1 MRRRRGPGRQFTYTC
16 PALPPTLRPRGAGHR
31 PPALGRLTRPRRED
45 RRPLGQPGGAGRGG
59 PGRAGAGRAGAGPG
73 GGGGLSL
80 AAVSTLSARGGRAV
94 GPCLGP
100 ARRCGG
106 RGWFGAGAARRA
118 GSAGRQEL
126 RSLGTGRGGQ
136 DTGALAWGV
145 RLGAEASQ
153 GSGLSAGLGLL
164 SPWPRVGPVSRQ
176 RRALRGRREPRKGC
190 VCE

>member
-1 MRRRRGPGRQFTYTC
+1 MRRRRRPGRQFNHTC
-16 PALPPTLRPRGAGHR
+16 ATLPPTLRPRAAGHR
-31 PPALGRLTRPRRED
+31 PPALGGLTRPRRED

-59 PGRAGAGRAGAGPG
+59 PGRPGAGRAEAGPA

-80 AAVSTLSARGGRAV
+80 AARGGRAV

-100 ARRCGG
+100 AWRCGG

-136 DTGALAWGV
+136 DTGALAWGGFGV
-145 RLGAEASQ
+145 ARR
-153 GSGLSAGLGLL
+153 
-164 SPWPRVGPVSRQ
+164 PRRS
-176 RRALRGRREPRKGC
+176 LD
-190 VCE
+190 